1 MRGILSRAD
10 RDRHHRSTILLGL
23 LLILLVLAA
32 GCGANSSSELY
43 QSGRSPN
50 EVLYDSAPAESPEY
64 GSLGYSSGMERKT
77 SQNADLRM
85 KIQDVTAG
93 VEQITALSI
102 QQGGYV
108 VNSHV
113 YRDDDRVSAQLAIK
127 VPHANLQPVI
137 DTIAGLGEVTDKV
150 ITSQDVTE
158 EYYDSQARLKVLQA
172 KEQRLLG
179 LMDKAANITEIIS
192 VENELTKTRS
202 EIEVLTGRLQYL
214 SNITDFS
221 QINISLTQGIPGTVK
236 APQGT
241 WGKAWQGFISSINGV
256 ITFTSQL
263 VVSFFVLLPW
273 AALLAVLTGLGW
285 YIRRKTRG
293 EKTGDQ

>member
-1 MRGILSRAD
+1 MRGIISKANRG
-10 RDRHHRSTILLGL
+10 RHHRSAKLLGL
-23 LLILLVLAA
+23 LLVLLVLGA
-32 GCGANSSSELY
+32 GCGVRSSSELY

-50 EVLYDSAPAESPEY
+50 EVLYDSAPAESPEP
-64 GSLGYSSGMERKT
+64 GSLGYSSGVKRKT
-77 SQNADLRM
+77 SQNADLEM
-85 KIQDVTAG
+85 KVQDVAAA
-93 VEQITALSI
+93 VEQIIALSN
-102 QQGGYV
+102 QQGGYT

-113 YRDDDRVSAQLAIK
+113 YRDDERVSAQLVIK
-127 VPHANLQPVI
+127 VPQANLQPVTESI
-137 DTIAGLGEVTDKV
+137 VNLGEVTDKV
-150 ITSQDVTE
+150 ITTQDVTE

-221 QINISLTQGIPGTVK
+221 QITIRLQQGIPGTVK

-241 WGKAWQGFISSINGV
+241 WGKAWQGFIGSINGV
-256 ITFTSQL
+256 ISFTSQL
-263 VVSFFVLLPW
+263 VVSFFVILPW
-273 AALLAVLTGLGW
+273 AAILAVLTAIAI
-285 YIRRKTRG
+285 YIGKRSK
-293 EKTGDQ
+293 KKSGD

>member
-1 MRGILSRAD
+1 MGRIIATVSRG
-10 RDRHHRSTILLGL
+10 RHHRSAALLGL
-23 LLILLVLAA
+23 LLVLLILAA
-32 GCGANSSSELY
+32 GCGVRSSPELSQNSR
-43 QSGRSPN
+43 GP
-50 EVLYDSAPAESPEY
+50 EVAYDSAPAENPEP

-77 SQNADLRM
+77 SQNADLQM
-85 KIQDVTAG
+85 KVQDVSAA
-93 VEQITALSI
+93 VEQIIALSN
-102 QQGGYV
+102 QQGGYT

-113 YRDDDRVSAQLAIK
+113 YRDDERVSAQLVIK
-127 VPHANLQPVI
+127 VPQANLLPVM
-137 DTIAGLGEVTDKV
+137 DAIANLGEVTDRI
-150 ITSQDVTE
+150 ITTQDVTE

-221 QINISLTQGIPGTVK
+221 QINIRLQQGIPGTVK

-241 WGKAWQGFISSINGV
+241 WGKAWQGFIGSINGV
-256 ITFTSQL
+256 INFTSQL
-263 VVSFFVLLPW
+263 VVSFFVILPW
-273 AALLAVLTGLGW
+273 AAILAVLTAIAI
-285 YIRRKTRG
+285 YIGRRSRK
-293 EKTGDQ
+293 KSGD

>member
-1 MRGILSRAD
+1 MRGIISTTD
-10 RDRHHRSTILLGL
+10 RGRYHRSAPLLGL

-32 GCGANSSSELY
+32 GCGVRSSGELSQNS
-43 QSGRSPN
+43 GGP
-50 EVLYDSAPAESPEY
+50 EVNYDSAPAESPGP
-64 GSLGYSSGMERKT
+64 GSLGYSSGIERRT
-77 SQNADLRM
+77 SQNADLQM
-85 KIQDVTAG
+85 KVQDVPAA
-93 VEQITALSI
+93 VEQIIALSN
-102 QQGGYV
+102 QQGGYT

-113 YRDDDRVSAQLAIK
+113 NRDDERVSAQLVIK
-127 VPHANLQPVI
+127 VPQAHLQPVLES
-137 DTIAGLGEVTDKV
+137 IANLGEVTDKV
-150 ITSQDVTE
+150 ITTQDVTE

-221 QINISLTQGIPGTVK
+221 QINITLQQGIPGTVK

-241 WGKAWQGFISSINGV
+241 WGKAWQGFIGSINGV
-256 ITFTSQL
+256 INFTSQL
-263 VVSFFVLLPW
+263 VVSFFVILPW
-273 AALLAVLTGLGW
+273 AAILAVLTAIAI
-285 YIRRKTRG
+285 YIGRRSKT
-293 EKTGDQ
+293 KKSGD

>member
-1 MRGILSRAD
+1 MRGIISIAD
-10 RDRHHRSTILLGL
+10 QGRQHRSAALLGL
-23 LLILLVLAA
+23 LLALLILAA
-32 GCGANSSSELY
+32 GCGVRSSSELS
-43 QSGRSPN
+43 QTGRSP
-50 EVLYDSAPAESPEY
+50 EVAYDSAPAESPEP

-77 SQNADLRM
+77 SQNGDLQM
-85 KIQDVTAG
+85 KVQDVPAA
-93 VEQITALSI
+93 VEQIIALSN
-102 QQGGYV
+102 QQGGYI

-113 YRDDDRVSAQLAIK
+113 YRDDERVSAQLVIK
-127 VPHANLQPVI
+127 VPQANLQPVMES
-137 DTIAGLGEVTDKV
+137 IANLGEVTDKV
-150 ITSQDVTE
+150 ITTQDVTE

-221 QINISLTQGIPGTVK
+221 QINIRLQQGIPGTVK

-241 WGKAWQGFISSINGV
+241 WGKAWQGFIGSINGV
-256 ITFTSQL
+256 INFTSQL
-263 VVSFFVLLPW
+263 VVSLFVILPW
-273 AALLAVLTGLGW
+273 AAILAVLVAIAIFIG
-285 YIRRKTRG
+285 RRSKA
-293 EKTGDQ
+293 KKSGD